1 MLIQH
6 IYAENYKTYLHLD
19 LDISV
24 SDDRP
29 VILIGGAN
37 GGGKT
42 TLFDAIY
49 SALYGLDIKT
59 ESDFQ
64 ELFNAGVR
72 DYEGKA
78 IILEISFTGL
88 VLGSTKHY
96 KMRRT
101 YKVINHKPVENVR
114 LDFDSVTYSYGWP

>member
-59 ESDFQ
+59 CS
-64 ELFNAGVR
+64 
-72 DYEGKA
+72 
-78 IILEISFTGL
+78 
-88 VLGSTKHY
+88 
-96 KMRRT
+96 M
-101 YKVINHKPVENVR
+101 PV
-114 LDFDSVTYSYGWP
+114 